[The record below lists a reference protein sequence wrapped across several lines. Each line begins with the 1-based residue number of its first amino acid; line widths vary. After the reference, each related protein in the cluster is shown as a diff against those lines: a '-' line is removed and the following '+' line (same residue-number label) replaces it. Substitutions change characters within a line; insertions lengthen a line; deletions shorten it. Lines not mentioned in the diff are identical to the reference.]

1 VTHAEGEASVSNA
14 RSPDPPRPQGA
25 REAAPASTQ
34 DRLIVGKLLD
44 HGRARH
50 EFHRKGPVS
59 YYVKLLMDGGEQKT
73 IWGAGLEAA
82 FKRSRTQP
90 QPGDHIGVRQNN
102 LDPVS
107 FVVRTRNSEGLV
119 VAKTS
124 TDTPRPRWVVEKLEE
139 FDMRAAA
146 ARTLR
151 DPTISRREAVQS
163 HRELNDAYWIL
174 DTGQKLALEKWQ
186 KPEVRAAFMKALRET
201 LAATLERGQ
210 ELVRPPAQPERGGP
224 RSRE

>member
-1 VTHAEGEASVSNA
+1 VSNA
-14 RSPDPPRPQGA
+14 RSTEPPRPSGA
-25 REAAPASTQ
+25 RDEAAAPAQ

-50 EFHRKGPVS
+50 EFHRNGHAS
-59 YYVKLLMDGGEQKT
+59 YYVKLLMENGEQRT
-73 IWGAGLEAA
+73 VWGAGLESA
-82 FKRSRTQP
+82 FKKSRTQP

-107 FVVRTRNSEGLV
+107 FVTRTRNGEGLV
-119 VAKTS
+119 MAKTS
-124 TDTPRPRWVVEKLEE
+124 TDTPRPHWVVEKLEE

-151 DPTISRREAVQS
+151 DPTISRREAVQN
-163 HRELNDAYWIL
+163 HRELLGAYWIL

-201 LAATLERGQ
+201 LAATLERGE
-210 ELVRPPAQPERGGP
+210 ELVRAPAAAERGGP